1 MKRRQRLLGSLGFCI
16 VAAWFGTSCGSDDL
30 IGLVDT
36 ACPLGTGAPL
46 FDKIAFIADRDI
58 YVMNPDGTG
67 QINLTNNVAFD
78 GGPAWSPDGT
88 MIAFQTTRD
97 GLGGDVY
104 VMNADG
110 TCP

>member
-1 MKRRQRLLGSLGFCI
+1 MKRRQRLLGSLGFCM

-46 FDKIAFIADRDI
+46 FDKIAFVADSDI

-67 QINLTNNVAFD
+67 QINLTNNSTFD
-78 GGPAWSPDGT
+78 AGVPSWSPS
-88 MIAFQTTRD
+88 R
-97 GLGGDVY
+97 
-104 VMNADG
+104 
-110 TCP
+110 